1 MQPNISHV
9 AGAAIQCSFSF
20 QKGGQKELVYH
31 QSCTIIMNVDYRS
44 KATVVQLAL
53 DLDGRFHE
61 IIVVIDQEKFSESA
75 CL

>member
-1 MQPNISHV
+1 
-9 AGAAIQCSFSF
+9 
-20 QKGGQKELVYH
+20 
-31 QSCTIIMNVDYRS
+31 MNVDYRS

-61 IIVVIDQEKFSESA
+61 IIVVIDQENFSESA